1 MNGREWQ
8 IGRVLGIPIRVHI
21 SWVLVFVFVTWS
33 LASGYLPEVFPDQ
46 SVLRYWAMGGV
57 ATLLLFASVLLHELG
72 HSVVALRY
80 RMTITGITLFI
91 FGGVAHIRTEPPRPR
106 AEFLIAIAG
115 PLVSFALGGLLLAA
129 SVHVEPSSPWHGLG
143 VLGTLIG
150 SVNIQLGVFN
160 LIPGFPLDGGRVLR
174 AGLWAWSKDFTRATR
189 NAALAGQG
197 FGLILGGLGAVLLL
211 GSVSGQ
217 ITGQLAASG
226 GWIILI
232 GAFLFVA
239 AGASRRQAEVRA
251 LLAHVRV
258 GDLISGAVVALSPA
272 STIEEAVTE
281 FFIRYGYGEFPV
293 AEEGR
298 PIGLLTVPHVHRLS
312 HAQWRWRRVGE
323 IMQPWSA
330 ALEVTRDTP
339 AIEALEQMG
348 RTGQVGLGVVGDG
361 RLVGWVTRSVILRYL
376 QLHAPPR
383 VRGGIP
389 S

>member
-8 IGRVLGIPIRVHI
+8 IGRVLGIPIRVHV
-21 SWVLVFVFVTWS
+21 SWVFVFVFVTWS
-33 LASGYLPEVFPDQ
+33 LATGYLPEVFPDQ
-46 SVLRYWAMGGV
+46 STARYWAMGGV

-115 PLVSFALGGLLLAA
+115 PLVSFALGGLLLSA
-129 SVHVEPSSPWHGLG
+129 SLWVEPVSSLYGLG

-150 SVNIQLGVFN
+150 SVNIQLGLFN

-211 GSVSGQ
+211 GSISGQ
-217 ITGQLAASG
+217 LTGGLAASG

-232 GAFLFVA
+232 GAFLFGA
-239 AGASRRQAEVRA
+239 AGASRRQAEVRGI
-251 LLAHVRV
+251 LSGVQVSDLMSGTVVTV
-258 GDLISGAVVALSPA
+258 GPELTV
-272 STIEEAVTE
+272 EEAVTGY
-281 FFIRYGYGEFPV
+281 FIRYGHGEFPV
-293 AEEGR
+293 VEAGR
-298 PIGLLTVPHVHRLS
+298 PIGLVTVPLVHQLS
-312 HAQWRWRRVGE
+312 HAQWSWRRVGDV
-323 IMQPWSA
+323 MQPWSD
-330 ALEVTRDTP
+330 ALEVTPEMP
-339 AIEALEQMG
+339 AIDALEQMA
-348 RTGQVGLGVVGDG
+348 RTGQTGLGVVRDG
-361 RLVGWVTRSVILRYL
+361 QLIGWVTRSAILRYL
-376 QLHAPPR
+376 QL
-383 VRGGIP
+383 RGTRGAAGRYQW
-389 S
+389 